1 MGDNIWKRVGES
13 ARDSFKTQLSHIW
26 RNKIGKNSFS
36 DGFGVHNSCLA
47 IYAHLLYFNIHYGN
61 ILWYSGSGFSLS
73 SVFIQWTSLMIRTL
87 SYILWLDF
95 SCKMKVNPR
104 IKDYDP
110 VKASLF
116 NSFTTV
122 SAILLLMNS
131 VFNVMVYTTRN
142 KNFKGT
148 CFFIC
153 LQQFHLRLL

>member
-1 MGDNIWKRVGES
+1 
-13 ARDSFKTQLSHIW
+13 
-26 RNKIGKNSFS
+26 
-36 DGFGVHNSCLA
+36 
-47 IYAHLLYFNIHYGN
+47 
-61 ILWYSGSGFSLS
+61 
-73 SVFIQWTSLMIRTL
+73 MIRTL
-87 SYILWLDF
+87 GYILWLDF

-148 CFFIC
+148 CFLHVWSTFACDIC
-153 LQQFHLRLL
+153 KCNNSKHEWDEMIALLTCRRRALKLKQRRSKYRIQLSSSSSPDTSEAWHCQVDRIFLQYFVYIYNYIK